1 MIATGPI
8 EVTLPHHFT
17 PRAYQVPPL
26 AALDAGVRRV
36 MLRWHRRAG
45 KEKTLINYTAKAMQD
60 RVGAY
65 FYFFPTYAQAKK
77 AIWDGKDAEGFPF
90 VSHFP
95 DALVKD
101 RNSTELKITYHNGS
115 IFQLIGTDNINL
127 IMSTNPIGCVFAEY
141 ALQDP
146 AAWEFIRPILLE
158 NGGWAAFDFT
168 PRGKNH
174 AYQLHQMAVNNP
186 NWFVSTLTVRDTKRD
201 DGRPVI
207 SEEQIQAERLEG
219 VTEEMIQQEYYC
231 SFEGVMEGAYY
242 GKQLALVQKE
252 GRIGHIPHDESI
264 GVETWWDIGVGD
276 STAIWF
282 TQSVRREIRVIDYLE
297 ASGESLSFFAKELQ
311 AKPYVYAAHHG
322 PHDLEV
328 REWAQAGKEGEPKS
342 RIEVAKS
349 LGIAFQIVPN
359 LSVDDGINAA
369 RAIMARCW
377 FDQEKCA
384 RGLNALASY
393 HKDYDTKL
401 KMFRSYP
408 AHDWSSHGADAYRYF
423 AVGHRTTSA
432 IIPAKQGSAGR
443 GAGQTFMAD

>member
-1 MIATGPI
+1 MTSVEPI
-8 EVTLPHHFT
+8 EIDLPYHFT

-36 MLRWHRRAG
+36 ILRWHRRAG
-45 KEKTLINYTAKAMQD
+45 KEKTLINYTAKKMQD

-77 AIWDGKDAEGFPF
+77 AIWDGKDADGFPF

-141 ALQDP
+141 SLQDP
-146 AAWEFIRPILLE
+146 SAWEFIRPILLE

-174 AYQLHQMAVNNP
+174 AYTLHQMAVNNP
-186 NWFVSTLTVRDTKRD
+186 AWFVSTLTVRDTRRD

-242 GKQLALVQKE
+242 GKQLAAAQAD
-252 GRIGHIPHDESI
+252 GRIGRVPYDESI

-282 TQSVRREIRVIDYLE
+282 TQSVRREIRVIDYME
-297 ASGESLSFFAKELQ
+297 ASGESLSYFAKELQ
-311 AKPYVYAAHHG
+311 EKPYVYAAHHG

-328 REWAQAGKEGEPKS
+328 REWAQGGKDGEPKS
-342 RIEVAKS
+342 RIEIAKS
-349 LGIAFQIVPN
+349 LGIVFQIVPN
-359 LSVDDGINAA
+359 MSVDDGINAA
-369 RAIMARCW
+369 RAITARCW
-377 FDQEKCA
+377 FDADKCA
-384 RGLNALASY
+384 RGLSALASY

-423 AVGHRTTSA
+423 AVGHRTA
-432 IIPAKQGSAGR
+432 AVKLPPKQSGAGR
-443 GAGQTFMAD
+443 GQTTFMAD